1 VLSSKEYLFS
11 VGTGC
16 HYFSYLES
24 DPIICEAWMFCDDS
38 SVCSVIQMLER
49 KLILPL
55 VRYAPELFEVAF
67 SKVIFI
73 YVKVTCYSLQMFVF
87 DQRFWH
93 INRNSQIDVK
103 QIKLAAFTVTR
114 SDKIFLGGH

>member
-1 VLSSKEYLFS
+1 
-11 VGTGC
+11 
-16 HYFSYLES
+16 
-24 DPIICEAWMFCDDS
+24 M
-38 SVCSVIQMLER
+38 
-49 KLILPL
+49 PL

-67 SKVIFI
+67 SKVIFV

-87 DQRFWH
+87 DQMFWH

-114 SDKIFLGGH
+114 SDKIFFGGHQLQFGTEIHSFGYLLFMWVMT